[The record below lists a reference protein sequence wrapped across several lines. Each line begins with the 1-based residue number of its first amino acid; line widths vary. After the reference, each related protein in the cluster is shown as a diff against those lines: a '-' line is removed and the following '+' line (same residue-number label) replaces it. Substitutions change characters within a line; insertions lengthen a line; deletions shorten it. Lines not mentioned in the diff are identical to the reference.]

1 MATDCRVKPGQAGQD
16 IRMNSSGGF
25 SLVEVCLA
33 ILVVGLGLL
42 SVFTLF
48 PSGLR
53 SAEDDTA
60 DTRAGLFMESA
71 MNGMRANA
79 MSITNWSDW
88 ADPAVFSQKL
98 KLDVLVRN
106 GTPEPIKTDVVD
118 APPFPDGSGDFLR
131 YRLTLG
137 LDDPARRWALLEV
150 EDGRYPENL
159 ISFPSIC
166 YTEFWFSGY

>member
-1 MATDCRVKPGQAGQD
+1 MATDCSVKPCQAGLESRQ
-16 IRMNSSGGF
+16 NASGGF

-60 DTRAGLFMESA
+60 DTRAGLFMQSA
-71 MNGMRANA
+71 MDGMRANA

-88 ADPAVFSQKL
+88 SE
-98 KLDVLVRN
+98 
-106 GTPEPIKTDVVD
+106 PEPFKQLVKDQVIVVNG
-118 APPFPDGSGDFLR
+118 ASTPIEQGVIRSIPFPDGSGDYLR

-137 LDDPARRWALLEV
+137 TDDPARRWALLEV
-150 EDGRYPENL
+150 EDGRYPENA
-159 ISFPSIC
+159 ISYPSVC
-166 YTEFWFSGY
+166 YTEFWYSGL